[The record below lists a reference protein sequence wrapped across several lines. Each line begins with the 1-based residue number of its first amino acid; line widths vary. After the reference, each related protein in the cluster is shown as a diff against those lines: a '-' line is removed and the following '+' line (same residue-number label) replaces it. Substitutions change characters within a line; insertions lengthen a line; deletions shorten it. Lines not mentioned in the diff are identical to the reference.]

1 MLQLRHLRLWK
12 IASVLI
18 LLLVLAAT
26 LMPAVWFWGDMN
38 SGIEWFKGMDKWLH
52 GITFT
57 VLSLWFSGLYHRQ
70 SYWRIAIGLLGFG
83 LAIEVCQRMVGY
95 RTAEWLDVG
104 ADTAGILVGLAIAFA
119 GLGGWCLRFEKRMA
133 NRRT

>member
-1 MLQLRHLRLWK
+1 
-12 IASVLI
+12 
-18 LLLVLAAT
+18 
-26 LMPAVWFWGDMN
+26 
-38 SGIEWFKGMDKWLH
+38 
-52 GITFT
+52 
-57 VLSLWFSGLYHRQ
+57 
-70 SYWRIAIGLLGFG
+70 
-83 LAIEVCQRMVGY
+83 LAIEVGQRMVGY